1 MILAHLT
8 KANGIRKEQS
18 LKEHCINTARYAS
31 ESLRLPGFYHTAYL
45 AGLLHDM
52 GKATEKFHVYLEKAY
67 RGEEVLRGSVNHTF
81 AGVVYLLENYHM
93 DIKEKYDCLASEVIA
108 FAIGGHHGLFDC
120 ADLEGKNGFLHRLQ
134 KDKKE
139 LAYEEAV
146 ENYFENVISE
156 EEAEKQFHLASQ
168 EVQQFFQ
175 KAKALFSSQEEVGF
189 QVGLLSR
196 LVLSAVIYGDRRD
209 TAEFMDQVQVCK
221 PVFNW
226 RVQRDFLEGKIAC
239 FDSATKI
246 NQIRKEISQQCLES
260 AGLPAGIYRL
270 NVPTG
275 AGKTLCTLR
284 YALAHAEKFQ
294 KKRIIFII
302 PLLSVLDQNAKVIRE
317 YIKDSS
323 CVLEHHSNVL
333 HEKQQQEIL
342 DEYEL
347 LAEQWDA
354 PVIISTLV
362 QLLNILFMHQT
373 SAAGRMQALCD
384 SVIII
389 DEIQSLPKKTVLLFN
404 MAINFLSQFCNATIV
419 LSSATQPCFETVQ
432 WPVKYADRAELVQL
446 SQKQKNVFKRSEIV
460 DKISDSGMDLQE
472 FSDFCISLMEIHN
485 ALLVICNTKREARE
499 LFAETEEI
507 AKAKGWKIYH
517 LSTSMC
523 KKHRMDVLRDL
534 QEELLLVQSQENG
547 GSQKLICVATQ
558 LVEAGVDFSF
568 DGVVRVIAGID
579 NLVQAAGRCNRS
591 NEYKNWGR
599 VYLVNLKNENLG
611 MLKEIKA
618 AQNST
623 LQTLSYWKKLEG
635 SGLFDDEMINRFYQ
649 YLFRSSE
656 IKKEMRYPKNNGH
669 DIVYLT
675 DLLANKNKYVDIKKE
690 KPPFI
695 MHQPFK
701 TVGKMFQVFE
711 QDTIDILVPYEEG
724 SEVIEK
730 IRGMKGSEYCYYLL
744 QELKDKLKQYSV
756 SIYQKQMEALYGEG
770 LLESCLDGRL
780 YILNSKAYHE
790 KYGVDDKVKQAVE
803 DFIL

>member
-67 RGEEVLRGSVNHTF
+67 HGEEVLRGSVNHTF

-209 TAEFMDQVQVCK
+209 TAEFMGQVQLCK
-221 PVFNW
+221 PVFHW

-239 FDSATKI
+239 FDSAAKI

-260 AGLPAGIYRL
+260 AGLPTGIYRL

-333 HEKQQQEIL
+333 HEK
-342 DEYEL
+342 
-347 LAEQWDA
+347 
-354 PVIISTLV
+354 
-362 QLLNILFMHQT
+362 
-373 SAAGRMQALCD
+373 
-384 SVIII
+384 
-389 DEIQSLPKKTVLLFN
+389 
-404 MAINFLSQFCNATIV
+404 
-419 LSSATQPCFETVQ
+419 
-432 WPVKYADRAELVQL
+432 
-446 SQKQKNVFKRSEIV
+446 
-460 DKISDSGMDLQE
+460 
-472 FSDFCISLMEIHN
+472 
-485 ALLVICNTKREARE
+485 
-499 LFAETEEI
+499 
-507 AKAKGWKIYH
+507 
-517 LSTSMC
+517 
-523 KKHRMDVLRDL
+523 
-534 QEELLLVQSQENG
+534 
-547 GSQKLICVATQ
+547 
-558 LVEAGVDFSF
+558 
-568 DGVVRVIAGID
+568 
-579 NLVQAAGRCNRS
+579 
-591 NEYKNWGR
+591 
-599 VYLVNLKNENLG
+599 
-611 MLKEIKA
+611 
-618 AQNST
+618 
-623 LQTLSYWKKLEG
+623 
-635 SGLFDDEMINRFYQ
+635 
-649 YLFRSSE
+649 
-656 IKKEMRYPKNNGH
+656 
-669 DIVYLT
+669 
-675 DLLANKNKYVDIKKE
+675 
-690 KPPFI
+690 
-695 MHQPFK
+695 
-701 TVGKMFQVFE
+701 
-711 QDTIDILVPYEEG
+711 
-724 SEVIEK
+724 
-730 IRGMKGSEYCYYLL
+730 
-744 QELKDKLKQYSV
+744 
-756 SIYQKQMEALYGEG
+756 
-770 LLESCLDGRL
+770 
-780 YILNSKAYHE
+780 
-790 KYGVDDKVKQAVE
+790 
-803 DFIL
+803 